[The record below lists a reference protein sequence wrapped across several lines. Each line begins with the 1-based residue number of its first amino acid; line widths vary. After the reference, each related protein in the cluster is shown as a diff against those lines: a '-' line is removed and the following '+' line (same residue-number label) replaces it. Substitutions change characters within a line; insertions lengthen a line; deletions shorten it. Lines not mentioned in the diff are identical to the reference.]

1 MAQHQFKDF
10 GIITGPV
17 SVDFDQL
24 QRNKDQAVT
33 GLTGGIEYLFKKN
46 KVTYSK
52 GWGKFAGPNE
62 IDVDLNAGGTERIK
76 AKNIIIAT
84 GSEPNSLPPATGLA
98 TDEQYVVSSTGALA
112 LKKIPKKMIV
122 VGGGV
127 IGLEMGSVY
136 CRLGTEVTVV
146 QHTERICPFLDKEI
160 GKSFQ
165 NTLKKQGMKF
175 MLNTRVVDGV
185 NHGEKGVTIK
195 LHDKKKDKEFEEHTD
210 IALISIGRHAFTG
223 GLQLEK
229 AGLET
234 NERGVI
240 PTNDHWQTKVP
251 HIYGIGDAT
260 PGAMLAHKAEEEGI
274 AAVEHIIGEGGHVNY
289 SAIPGVIYTHP
300 EVAWVGKSEEELVAE
315 GIEFKKGTFPMSAN
329 SRARTN
335 NDADGLVKI
344 LTCAKTDK
352 ILGAHCLGS
361 NAGEMIAEGVLAFEY
376 GASAEDVARTCHAH
390 PTMSEAFKEA
400 AMAATDKAIHF

>member
-1 MAQHQFKDF
+1 M
-10 GIITGPV
+10 
-17 SVDFDQL
+17 
-24 QRNKDQAVT
+24 
-33 GLTGGIEYLFKKN
+33 FKKN
-46 KVTYSK
+46 KVEYSK

-62 IDVDLNAGGTERIK
+62 IDVDLNDGGTQRIT

-84 GSEPNSLPPATGLA
+84 GSAPNSLPPATGLA
-98 TDEQYVVSSTGALA
+98 TDEQFVVSSTGALA

-165 NTLKKQGMKF
+165 MTLKKQGMKF
-175 MLNTRVVDGV
+175 LLNTRVVDGK
-185 NHGEKGVTIK
+185 NNGEGGVTIN
-195 LHDKKKDKEFEEHTD
+195 LHDKKKDKMLTENTD
-210 IALISIGRHAFTG
+210 IALISIGRHAYTD
-223 GLQLEK
+223 GLQLDK
-229 AGLET
+229 AGLEA

-251 HIYGIGDAT
+251 HIYGIGDVT

-289 SAIPGVIYTHP
+289 
-300 EVAWVGKSEEELVAE
+300 
-315 GIEFKKGTFPMSAN
+315 
-329 SRARTN
+329 
-335 NDADGLVKI
+335 
-344 LTCAKTDK
+344 
-352 ILGAHCLGS
+352 
-361 NAGEMIAEGVLAFEY
+361 
-376 GASAEDVARTCHAH
+376 
-390 PTMSEAFKEA
+390 
-400 AMAATDKAIHF
+400 